1 MRRTYVRRSVLC
13 LALLSA
19 VGFLGPWIHGA
30 SAQVSNERYVV
41 RPGDTLWMIAS
52 KAGGTGSDPRPLM
65 DRIESLN
72 HLADGQIRTGQ
83 TLLVPEG

>member
-1 MRRTYVRRSVLC
+1 V
-13 LALLSA
+13 
-19 VGFLGPWIHGA
+19 
-30 SAQVSNERYVV
+30 
-41 RPGDTLWMIAS
+41 IAS
-52 KAGGTGSDPRPLM
+52 KAGGTGSDPRPLI